1 MKIIA
6 CYSNKGGVGKTAT
19 SVNLAYA
26 YAQAGKTVLL
36 CDLDPQGASG
46 FYFRVKPSKKLT
58 DARFFEDVE
67 RFTNSIRASDFNGL
81 DVLPA
86 NLTFRDF
93 DVFLSRMRNKRSRLK
108 KALVTAGSDYDVI
121 LLDCPPNFSTLSE
134 NIFKAADQIL
144 VPVIPTTLSE
154 RTFDQLVSFFEAK
167 NLSKKKLRAFFSMV
181 QRRKTLHLETME
193 QMRALYKKRFLKSQI
208 PFAADIERMGQHR
221 APVSIYAARSPA
233 SAAYEALFNELENQ
247 VVSGKRAPKLN
258 ASFWS
263 LTCRISAVR
272 KKPLCGRAI

>member
-26 YAQAGKTVLL
+26 YAQAGQNVLL

-46 FYFRVKPSKKLT
+46 FYLRVKPSKKLT

-67 RFTNSIRASDFNGL
+67 RFTKSIRASDFERF

-108 KALVTAGSDYDVI
+108 KALAAAGSDYDVI
-121 LLDCPPNFSTLSE
+121 VLDCPPNFSTLSE
-134 NIFKAADQIL
+134 NVFKAADLIV
-144 VPVIPTTLSE
+144 VPVIPTTLSQ
-154 RTFDQLVSFFEAK
+154 RSFDQLVSFFDER
-167 NLSKKKLRAFFSMV
+167 NLPKKKLKAFFSMV

-193 QMRALYKKRFLKSQI
+193 AMRRLYRKRFLQTSI
-208 PFAADIERMGQHR
+208 PFAADIERMGLNR
-221 APVSIYAARSPA
+221 APVSIYAGRSAA
-233 SAAYEALFNELENQ
+233 SAAYQALYDELENG
-247 VVSGKRAPKLN
+247 VVTTK
-258 ASFWS
+258 
-263 LTCRISAVR
+263 
-272 KKPLCGRAI
+272 

>member
-19 SVNLAYA
+19 SVNLAYC
-26 YAQAGKTVLL
+26 YAQAGYTVLL

-46 FYFRVKPSKKLT
+46 FYLRVKPSKKLK

-67 RFTNSIRASDFNGL
+67 RFTGSIRASDYDRF

-108 KALVTAGSDYDVI
+108 KALAAAGSDYDVV

-134 NIFKAADQIL
+134 NIFRAADQIV

-154 RTFDQLVSFFEAK
+154 RTFDQLVTFFEK
-167 NLSKKKLRAFFSMV
+167 QGLPKKKLRAFFSMV
-181 QRRKTLHLETME
+181 QRRKTLHLDTIER
-193 QMRALYKKRFLKSQI
+193 MRKLYRKRFLNAEI
-208 PFAADIERMGQHR
+208 PFAADIERMGQNR
-221 APVSIYAARSPA
+221 APLGVYAGR
-233 SAAYEALFNELENQ
+233 SAAAIAYQELFDELENGE
-247 VVSGKRAPKLN
+247 VS
-258 ASFWS
+258 
-263 LTCRISAVR
+263 TI
-272 KKPLCGRAI
+272 

>member
-26 YAQAGKTVLL
+26 YAQAGQQVLL

-58 DARFFEDVE
+58 DARFFEDVR
-67 RFTNSIRASDFNGL
+67 RFTDAIRASDFEGL

-108 KALVTAGSDYDVI
+108 KALLAAGSDYDVI
-121 LLDCPPNFSTLSE
+121 ILDCPPNFSTLSE
-134 NIFKAADQIL
+134 NIFKAADEIV

-154 RTFDQLVSFFEAK
+154 RTFDQLVSFFDEHK
-167 NLSKKKLRAFFSMV
+167 LRKKKLRAFFSMV
-181 QRRKTLHLETME
+181 QQRKVLHQDTMAT
-193 QMRALYKKRFLKSQI
+193 MRKQYRKRFLHSTI
-208 PFAADIERMGQHR
+208 PFAADIEKMGQHR
-221 APVSIYAARSPA
+221 APVSTYATR
-233 SAAYEALFNELENQ
+233 SAATAAYQALYDELENG
-247 VVSGKRAPKLN
+247 VVS
-258 ASFWS
+258 S
-263 LTCRISAVR
+263 
-272 KKPLCGRAI
+272 